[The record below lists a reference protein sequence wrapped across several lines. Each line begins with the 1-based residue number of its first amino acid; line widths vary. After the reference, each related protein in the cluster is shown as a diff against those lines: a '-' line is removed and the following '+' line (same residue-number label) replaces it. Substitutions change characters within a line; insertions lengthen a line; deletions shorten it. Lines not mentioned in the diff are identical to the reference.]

1 MFNPGLINLPSELKS
16 RDPNEIID
24 YISNS
29 RASNFHNIAMAR
41 LIGVVSSSM
50 TSLIGP
56 TKSDGWPVCGML
68 RAWWI
73 ATWRVVVDD
82 GSLLTTDT
90 LKLIKI
96 SVD

>member
-1 MFNPGLINLPSELKS
+1 MFNSGLINLPSELNS

-29 RASNFHNIAMAR
+29 RASNFHNIAMPR

-50 TSLIGP
+50 TSLSGP
-56 TKSDGWPVCGML
+56 TSDGRPVCGML
-68 RAWWI
+68 QAWWI

-82 GSLLTTDT
+82 GSLLTTET